1 MTDISPA
8 ARFLLS
14 LSHLPGVGPATL
26 KKALSIPRFDLFAID
41 VIAAHVPAISK
52 ALNIDGAWERA
63 QENTEMQ
70 MREAQRYEARILCV
84 LDPEYP
90 KLLAQTRDD
99 PLLLFV
105 RGALA
110 VNPANS
116 VAIIGT
122 REPTVHG
129 MVIAKRI
136 TQFFAEAEWSI
147 VSGLAIGCDSLA
159 HETALDAGAHTV
171 AILAHGLQ
179 MIAPARNRQLA
190 ERILSSGGALVS
202 EYPFGREVQK
212 QQYVKRDRTQAGMA
226 QGVVMIQ
233 SDLVGGSLHA
243 SRAALEYKRW
253 LAVPYPTDKDRE
265 RNEPKIQANLL
276 IADGDDEK
284 RADLLRCPS
293 SSLSSVL
300 VLKSR
305 EDYLLMKQGV
315 EGIVTRAT
323 SRQVLASQL
332 ELLQQSDDSHHVH
345 TDRATDLA
353 QPVYSNPDELVK
365 ANSSNR
371 AASMPEPF
379 TPLIEITA
387 RDELTFGSRNTFDSS
402 NSAIAMAV
410 SARVAYLQT
419 RHAAI
424 QQALTHLVGL
434 KRGEHH
440 KTLLF
445 AVDDFVAQ
453 MGHTA
458 ELLVAVHS
466 LVCKEVDRGQTTL
479 VDSSARLNLSNHD
492 DAEYQVVK
500 TLHTTLA
507 GKIQTLEDSSTE
519 RLIRISEYILL
530 ETNRSSRENH
540 ESNNINEDRYGT
552 NALIEQVSELCSLFN
567 ELVIICYGDV

>member
-1 MTDISPA
+1 MTDISLA

-26 KKALSIPRFDLFAID
+26 KKALSTPRSDLFAID

-52 ALNIDGAWERA
+52 ALSIDGAWERA

-70 MREAQRYEARILCV
+70 MREAQRHEARILCV

-90 KLLAQTRDD
+90 KLLAETRDD
-99 PLLLFV
+99 PLVLFV
-105 RGALA
+105 RGSLA
-110 VNPANS
+110 VNPTNS

-122 REPTVHG
+122 REPTAHG

-171 AILAHGLQ
+171 AVLAHGLQ

-190 ERILSSGGALVS
+190 ERILSRGGALIS

-243 SRAALEYKRW
+243 SRAALEYRRW

-293 SSLSSVL
+293 GSLSSVL
-300 VLKSR
+300 ILKSK
-305 EDYLLMKQGV
+305 EDYLLMKHGV
-315 EGIVTRAT
+315 EGIVTHAT
-323 SRQVLASQL
+323 NRQVSTSQL
-332 ELLQQSDDSHHVH
+332 ELLQQSDDSHYVH
-345 TDRATDLA
+345 KDKATDVA
-353 QPVYSNPDELVK
+353 QPVYSSPDELVK
-365 ANSSNR
+365 ADSSSR
-371 AASMPEPF
+371 AASTPAPF
-379 TPLIEITA
+379 KSLIEITA
-387 RDELTFGSRNTFDSS
+387 RDELTFGSTNALDSS
-402 NSAIAMAV
+402 NSAIARAI

-424 QQALTHLVGL
+424 QQALTHLMGRESEENHRTV
-434 KRGEHH
+434 
-440 KTLLF
+440 LF

-466 LVCKEVDRGQTTL
+466 LVSKGVDRGQAVL
-479 VDSSARLNLSNHD
+479 VAPSARLNLSNQD
-492 DAEYQVVK
+492 DAEHQVVK
-500 TLHTTLA
+500 TLHTALA
-507 GKIQTLEDSSTE
+507 GKLQALEDSSTE
-519 RLIRISEYILL
+519 RLIHISEYILL
-530 ETNRSSRENH
+530 EPNGSNWQNH
-540 ESNNINEDRYGT
+540 ESNKINEDRYGT

-567 ELVIICYGDV
+567 QLVIICYADN